1 MDTITA
7 LLVQRR
13 LYNEPDLLDEFEAL
27 ATTAGYTVIGNFDVV
42 SAPSARFG
50 IRSGK
55 AEEIA
60 TWIEVNEPERILFSP
75 PLNSSQIFRLMELWK
90 VEVRDRTQIILEI
103 FDKRAR
109 TPQAKLQIEKARL
122 SYEAPFERH
131 QIRMRLQD
139 ERRGDG
145 HVTDQVGSGED
156 LLSKRLSEL
165 RKRIALITAK
175 LEKITDVQ
183 KLRKK
188 KRSAGGFVEIA
199 LAGYTNAGKSTLHR
213 ALTGSEVEVADQL
226 FTTLSTKAAEIPLPG
241 RQIILSDSVGFI
253 SDLPPPLMQ
262 AFNTT
267 LMEVSEADVI
277 ILVVDG
283 SDSIDEMNRKVDA
296 CIDTFAE
303 IGASGIPI
311 VLALNKIDVIDTSEI
326 TLRVNN
332 LEEQDFLVVSISAAK
347 ETNIDTLIKTILD
360 ELPPLLLYNITLP
373 LGDSGMSILSWLYE
387 ASIVQNPIYHPE
399 SIEVHAML
407 SLEVVQKLTIMTD
420 VIAIE
425 RIIEP

>member
-1 MDTITA
+1 
-7 LLVQRR
+7 
-13 LYNEPDLLDEFEAL
+13 
-27 ATTAGYTVIGNFDVV
+27 
-42 SAPSARFG
+42 
-50 IRSGK
+50 
-55 AEEIA
+55 
-60 TWIEVNEPERILFSP
+60 
-75 PLNSSQIFRLMELWK
+75 
-90 VEVRDRTQIILEI
+90 
-103 FDKRAR
+103 
-109 TPQAKLQIEKARL
+109 
-122 SYEAPFERH
+122 
-131 QIRMRLQD
+131 MRLQN

-145 HVTDQVGSGED
+145 HVTDQVGAGED
-156 LLSKRLSEL
+156 LLSKRLSEI

-183 KLRKK
+183 KLKKK
-188 KRSAGGFVEIA
+188 KRSEGGFIEIA
-199 LAGYTNAGKSTLHR
+199 LAGYTNSGKSTLHK
-213 ALTGSEVEVADQL
+213 ALTGSDVEIADQL
-226 FTTLSTKAAEIPLPG
+226 FTTLSTKAAELPLPG

-267 LMEVSEADVI
+267 LMEISDADVI
-277 ILVVDG
+277 ILVVDA

-311 VLALNKIDVIDTSEI
+311 VVALNKIDVLDTPEI

-332 LEEQDFLVVSISAAK
+332 LEEQDFLLVPISAEK
-347 ETNIDTLIKTILD
+347 ETNLDTLITTILD
-360 ELPPLLLYNITLP
+360 ELPPLLMYSITLP

-387 ASIVQNPIYHPE
+387 ASIVQSPIYHPDA
-399 SIEVHAML
+399 IEVHAML
-407 SLEVVQKLTIMTD
+407 SLEVVQKLTTMTD